1 MRPRDLWQPGDTSVF
16 ALVDSVTLT
25 PHLPFLAEGVHHGLL
40 TVHVKGVTV
49 FVRRNAASGAEDGPP
64 ASASHRSTPH
74 RSTNATSRVYAMRAW
89 LVQVLA
95 TFSGALI
102 GVVVEDILV
111 AVQPTAPVRSC
122 RRMRTRPRLVTP

>member
-1 MRPRDLWQPGDTSVF
+1 MF

-49 FVRRNAASGAEDGPP
+49 FVRRNAASGAEDVPP
-64 ASASHRSTPH
+64 AAPNPRSPPH
-74 RSTNATSRVYAMRAW
+74 RATTNAAGRVRAMRAW

-111 AVQPTAPVRSC
+111 AVQPTTVVRSHC
-122 RRMRTRPRLVTP
+122 GARAPLLPRRS